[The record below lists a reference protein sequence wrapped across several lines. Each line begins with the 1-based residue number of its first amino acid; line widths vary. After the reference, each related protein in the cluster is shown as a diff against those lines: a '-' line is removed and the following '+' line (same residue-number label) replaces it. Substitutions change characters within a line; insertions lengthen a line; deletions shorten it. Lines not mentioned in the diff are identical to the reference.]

1 MGPLLIADNHAAE
14 PERGSSVDVPR
25 SSAPKVSATSRARCA
40 TLAEHLDPALLQLV
54 TAMNGLQIRP
64 R

>member
-40 TLAEHLDPALLQLV
+40 WRRRWLLS
-54 TAMNGLQIRP
+54 TARSLRSTAAACC
-64 R
+64 